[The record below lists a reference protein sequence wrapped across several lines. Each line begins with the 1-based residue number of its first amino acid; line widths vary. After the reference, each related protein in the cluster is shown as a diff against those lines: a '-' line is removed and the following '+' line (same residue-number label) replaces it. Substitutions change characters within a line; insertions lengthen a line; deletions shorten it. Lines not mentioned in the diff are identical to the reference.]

1 MNEKQS
7 TGSNEEEPIRSLS
20 ESDTDKQDDKDEGGN
35 DHLESNVTETTGVS
49 TEQTAEARKEKA
61 VPKSSGKAKVSTKKW
76 YVVRTYSGQE
86 AKTLAY
92 LESQLKDSELKEKFG
107 EIIIPTE
114 KVPTISESG
123 KKRVKTRNF
132 MPGYVMIEAEMDDR
146 VKAFILSVPSI
157 ISFVGPKGNPSPL
170 RPDEVGR
177 LKGRIEEYEERPVT
191 EVPFKVSDKV
201 KVIGGPFSTFK
212 GEVSEV
218 NEEKMKLKVTVTI
231 FGRPTPV
238 ELSFSEVE
246 KEK

>member
-1 MNEKQS
+1 MSEV
-7 TGSNEEEPIRSLS
+7 SNPKVPEGDPVRPEGI
-20 ESDTDKQDDKDEGGN
+20 ESDENPAEMNSSQTPEEIR
-35 DHLESNVTETTGVS
+35 LEK
-49 TEQTAEARKEKA
+49 TASAESKPAEKRKA
-61 VPKSSGKAKVSTKKW
+61 ATKKW
-76 YVVRTYSGQE
+76 YVVRTFSGQE
-86 AKTLAY
+86 SKAVAY
-92 LESQLKDSELKEKFG
+92 LESQLKDSNLKEKFG

-123 KKRVKTRNF
+123 KRRVKTRNF
-132 MPGYVMIEAEMDDR
+132 MPGYVMIETEMDDR

-157 ISFVGPKGNPSPL
+157 ISFVGPKGDPSPL
-170 RPDEVGR
+170 RGDEVGR
-177 LKGRIEEYEERPVT
+177 LKGRIDEQQERPVT

-218 NEEKMKLKVTVTI
+218 NEDKMKLKVTVTI

-238 ELSFSEVE
+238 ELSFTEVE